1 MRNFKKGDIY
11 LVHLKEKYN
20 HVQFGVRPC
29 IIVQNDFGN
38 TFSNTLIVVP
48 ITTKIKKKEM
58 PVHVVINSHEMALC
72 ECILTISKNQVIN
85 YIETLNSSSMKLIDT
100 DLVASL
106 GIVEGG
112 K

>member
-1 MRNFKKGDIY
+1 
-11 LVHLKEKYN
+11 
-20 HVQFGVRPC
+20 
-29 IIVQNDFGN
+29 
-38 TFSNTLIVVP
+38 
-48 ITTKIKKKEM
+48 M

-100 DLVASL
+100 ALVASL